1 MFCRNLEETL
11 NSMEAAVR
19 RSMEDSMIE
28 AIDMVMGVTYTA
40 MDMMDESLG
49 FYRSRWTRVDIDY
62 CVLYCLF
69 MH

>member
-28 AIDMVMGVTYTA
+28 AIDLVMGVTYTA

-49 FYRSRWTRVDIDY
+49 FYRSRWTSVNID
-62 CVLYCLF
+62 CLVTSLVF
-69 MH
+69 